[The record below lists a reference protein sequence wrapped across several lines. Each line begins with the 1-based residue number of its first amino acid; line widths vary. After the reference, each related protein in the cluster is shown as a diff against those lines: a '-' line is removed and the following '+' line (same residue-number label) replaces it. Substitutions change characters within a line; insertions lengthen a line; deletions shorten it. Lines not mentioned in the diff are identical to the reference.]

1 MGIAIKLGMNLSISS
16 LILPLAGHGATRQH
30 LLKCLGTI
38 EAFTCKQFVVN
49 ALKCSK
55 IIKCFASKEPKREGG
70 SLALTV
76 KNIIIIL

>member
-1 MGIAIKLGMNLSISS
+1 MGIAIKLGMNLGISMAS
-16 LILPLAGHGATRQH
+16 LILPLAGATRQH